1 MATSPSLPN
10 IQTYPLWQAVNQQNG
25 NVMYTLE
32 VAQVQVSAAQMNL
45 LRTTPIQLT
54 PTPSIYQCLWVDTY
68 SVRLDYGGTAYTLN
82 GGNLKLF
89 YGPVT
94 NLNPLTSDLSAILTQ
109 TASAISIN
117 GPILFVGPASFATTQ
132 QMPIYIGNSGG
143 ANYSLG
149 NSPVTFTVF
158 FGRTTP

>member
-25 NVMYTLE
+25 NAMYSLE
-32 VAQVQVSAAQMNL
+32 VAQVQLSVAQL
-45 LRTTPIQLT
+45 LALKTTPIQLT
-54 PTPSIYQCLWVDTY
+54 PIPSIYQAIWVDTFCI
-68 SVRLDYGGTAYTLN
+68 RLDYGGTAYTLT

-89 YGPVT
+89 YGPVA
-94 NLNPLTSDLSAILTQ
+94 NANPLSGDLSAILTQ
-109 TASAISIN
+109 TANAITIN
-117 GPILFVGPASFATTQ
+117 SPVLTVGPAPFAQIQ
-132 QMPIYIGNSGG
+132 QQPIYIGNSGA
-143 ANYSLG
+143 ANYTLG